1 MLGRTLRNHYQII
14 KFLGKGGFGH
24 TYLAK
29 DLDLPGHPQ
38 CVVKHLKPQ
47 NADPDLLL
55 IAKRLFDKE
64 AQTLYKLGSLHDQIP
79 KLSAHFEEN
88 GEFYLVQDFIAG
100 HDLTK
105 ELIPGKKL
113 SESYTITLLH
123 NILEILAIV
132 HQQKVIHRDLK
143 PDNLMRRQDGKI
155 VLIDFGAVKE
165 ISTIVVNAQKQT
177 SLTIAIGTPG
187 YMPSEQAKGKPRFA
201 SDIYA
206 VGMIGIQAFTGEH
219 PFNLPEDTR
228 TGEVIWRNQ
237 AQVSNNLANVLDKM
251 VRDNFSQ
258 RYQNADEA
266 LQAILS
272 LSRPSPPPLSPTQA
286 SPAPVISTN
295 TKRRTVLQ
303 LLGFG
308 GLGLV
313 GAVVTQN
320 LLNNSS
326 QTPTDQPSSPILPK
340 DTPSPLSP
348 SETPQPEPPSPK
360 TPAPKV
366 SSNSLKTVQFET
378 VTVNST
384 GEITKRSQSQAQV
397 FTETIAKGITLDMM
411 AIPGDS
417 FVMGSPDTEAERLNY
432 EGPQHTVNVAAF
444 FMGKYEVTQPQWRAV
459 ASLPKVKIDL
469 KANPSNFK
477 GDDLPVEQVSWD
489 DAIEFCARLSRLTRR
504 NYRLPSEAEWEYAC
518 RAGTTTPF
526 HFGDTITPDLVNYNG
541 NGSYASAPKGI
552 YRAKTTAVGSFPPNT
567 FGLYDMHGNV
577 EEWCQDFWR
586 DNYNGAPT
594 DGSAWES
601 GGDRKSWLLRGGSW
615 TTYPRNCRSAIPLLR
630 LLAKGHEIIG
640 FRVACVAAMTS

>member
-47 NADPDLLL
+47 NADPDLIL
-55 IAKRLFDKE
+55 IAKRLFETE

-123 NILEILAIV
+123 KILEILAIV

-201 SDIYA
+201 SDIHA
-206 VGMIGIQAFTGEH
+206 VGMIGIQALTGEH
-219 PFNLPEDTR
+219 PFNLREDAQ

-237 AQVSNNLANVLDKM
+237 AQVSNNLANILDKM

-258 RYQNADEA
+258 RYQNAEEA

-272 LSRPSPPPLSPTQA
+272 LSRSSPPPPSPTPA
-286 SPAPVISTN
+286 SPARVISTN
-295 TKRRTVLQ
+295 TTRRTVLQ
-303 LLGFG
+303 FLGFG

-326 QTPTDQPSSPILPK
+326 KTPTDSSPSPRLRN
-340 DTPSPLSP
+340 DTPSPLPP
-348 SETPQPEPPSPK
+348 SETRKPEPPPPK

-378 VTVNST
+378 VTVNSK

-397 FTETIAKGITLDMM
+397 FTETIAKGITLEMM
-411 AIPGDS
+411 AIPGGS
-417 FVMGSPDTEAERLNY
+417 FVMGSPDTEPRREKN
-432 EGPQHTVNVAAF
+432 EGPQHTVNVTPF
-444 FMGKYEVTQPQWRAV
+444 FMGKYEVTQAQWLAV
-459 ASLPKVKIDL
+459 ADLPKVKIDL
-469 KANPSNFK
+469 YPFISSFK
-477 GDDLPVEQVSWD
+477 GDDLPVDHVSWD
-489 DAIEFCARLSRLTRR
+489 DTIEFCARLSQLTKR

-518 RAGTTTPF
+518 RARTTTAF
-526 HFGDTITPDLVNYNG
+526 YLGDTITPDLVNYNG
-541 NGSYASAPKGI
+541 NYPYGSLPKGI
-552 YRAKTTAVGSFPPNT
+552 YREKTTAVGSFLPNA

-577 EEWCQDFWR
+577 WEWCQDIWH

-601 GGDRKSWLLRGGSW
+601 GDSKYRVRRGGSW
-615 TTYPRNCRSAIPLLR
+615 FYAFDSRAAHRDGILPDGGSRS
-630 LLAKGHEIIG
+630 GG
-640 FRVACVAAMTS
+640 FRVAVVL

>member
-47 NADPDLLL
+47 NADPALLL
-55 IAKRLFDKE
+55 IARRLFEAE
-64 AQTLYKLGSLHDQIP
+64 AQTLYKLGKLHDQIP

-105 ELIPGKKL
+105 ELILGKKL

-143 PDNLMRRQDGKI
+143 PDNLMRREDSKI
-155 VLIDFGAVKE
+155 ILIDFGAVKE
-165 ISTIVVNAQKQT
+165 IGTMVVNAQKQT

-201 SDIYA
+201 SDIHA
-206 VGMIGIQAFTGEH
+206 VGMIGIQALTGEH
-219 PFNLPEDTR
+219 PFNLAEDTQ

-258 RYQNADEA
+258 RYQNAEEA

-272 LSRPSPPPLSPTQA
+272 LLSPLPPPPPPPT
-286 SPAPVISTN
+286 PTPTP
-295 TKRRTVLQ
+295 TPPTRRGFLQ
-303 LLGFG
+303 LVGFA
-308 GLGLV
+308 GLGIV
-313 GAVVTQN
+313 GAVVTKS

-326 QTPTDQPSSPILPK
+326 N
-340 DTPSPLSP
+340 PL
-348 SETPQPEPPSPK
+348 K
-360 TPAPKV
+360 K
-366 SSNSLKTVQFET
+366 VQFET
-378 VTVNST
+378 VTVNSR

-397 FTETIAKGITLDMM
+397 FTETIANGITLEMM
-411 AIPGDS
+411 AIPGGS
-417 FVMGSPDTEAERLNY
+417 FVMGSPNTQAGRSNDEE
-432 EGPQHTVNVAAF
+432 PQHTVNVTSF
-444 FMGKYEVTQPQWRAV
+444 FMGKYEVTQEQWEAV
-459 ASLPKVKIDL
+459 MGN
-469 KANPSNFK
+469 NPSYFK
-477 GDDLPVEQVSWD
+477 GGKLPVEQVSWN
-489 DAIEFCARLSRLTRR
+489 DAVQFCQKLSQKTGK

-526 HFGDTITPDLVNYNG
+526 YFGETITPDLVNYDG
-541 NGSYASAPKGI
+541 RDPYGAASKGL
-552 YRAKTTAVGSFPPNT
+552 YRAKTTDVGSFPPNA

-577 EEWCQDFWR
+577 LEWCSDR
-586 DNYNGAPT
+586 YHSNYNGAPT
-594 DGSAWES
+594 DGTSWET
-601 GGDRKSWLLRGGSW
+601 GTDGRRVQRGGSW
-615 TTYPRNCRSAIPLLR
+615 SNNAVSCRSAYRLYDSAVSRWRLR
-630 LLAKGHEIIG
+630 G
-640 FRVACVAAMTS
+640 FRVAVASVSSSS

>member
-47 NADPDLLL
+47 NADPALLL
-55 IAKRLFDKE
+55 IARRLFEAE
-64 AQTLYKLGSLHDQIP
+64 AQTLYKLGKLHDQIP

-155 VLIDFGAVKE
+155 ILIDFGAVKE

-201 SDIYA
+201 SDIHA
-206 VGMIGIQAFTGEH
+206 VGMIGIQALTGEH
-219 PFNLPEDTR
+219 PHNLREDTR

-272 LSRPSPPPLSPTQA
+272 LSPPR
-286 SPAPVISTN
+286 VISTN
-295 TKRRTVLQ
+295 TTRRTLLLQ
-303 LLGFG
+303 FA
-308 GLGLV
+308 GLAGVGLV
-313 GAVVTQN
+313 GAVLSQN
-320 LLNNSS
+320 LRNNKW
-326 QTPTDQPSSPILPK
+326 PKILRNN
-340 DTPSPLSP
+340 PSPSP
-348 SETPQPEPPSPK
+348 
-360 TPAPKV
+360 
-366 SSNSLKTVQFET
+366 LKTVQFET

-384 GEITKRSQSQAQV
+384 GQITKRSQSQAKV
-397 FTETIAKGITLDMM
+397 FTETIAKGITLEMM
-411 AIPGDS
+411 AIPGGR
-417 FVMGSPDTEAERLNY
+417 FVMGSPNTEARRGKD
-432 EGPQHTVNVAAF
+432 EGPQHTVNVTSF
-444 FMGKYEVTQPQWRAV
+444 FMGKYEVTQEQWQAV
-459 ASLPKVKIDL
+459 MGN
-469 KANPSNFK
+469 NPSYFK
-477 GDDLPVEQVSWD
+477 GAKLPVEQVSWN
-489 DAIEFCARLSRLTRR
+489 DAVQFCQKLSEKTGK

-518 RAGTTTPF
+518 HAGTTTPF
-526 HFGDTITPDLVNYNG
+526 YFGETITPDLVNYGG
-541 NGSYASAPKGI
+541 NYPYGAVSKGL
-552 YRAKTTAVGSFPPNT
+552 YRAKTTDVGSFPPNA

-577 EEWCQDFWR
+577 YEWCSDR
-586 DNYNGAPT
+586 YHSNYNGAPT
-594 DGSAWES
+594 DGTSWET
-601 GGDRKSWLLRGGSW
+601 GTDDNRVQRGGSW
-615 TTYPRNCRSAIPLLR
+615 FNHAVHCRAAGRIYVSAGFSHWGR
-630 LLAKGHEIIG
+630 G
-640 FRVACVAAMTS
+640 FRVAVALAVPSSLSSL

>member
-1 MLGRTLRNHYQII
+1 MLGRTLRNRYQII

-47 NADPDLLL
+47 NPDPALLL
-55 IAKRLFDKE
+55 IARRLFDAE
-64 AQTLYKLGSLHDQIP
+64 AQTLYKLGKLHDQIP

-165 ISTIVVNAQKQT
+165 ISTIVVNAQKPT

-201 SDIYA
+201 SDIHA
-206 VGMIGIQAFTGEH
+206 VGMMGIQALTGEH
-219 PFNLPEDTR
+219 PFNLREDTH

-258 RYQNADEA
+258 RYQNAEEA

-272 LSRPSPPPLSPTQA
+272 LLSPLPPPPPPPTPTPTQ
-286 SPAPVISTN
+286 SAPT
-295 TKRRTVLQ
+295 RRGFLQ
-303 LLGFG
+303 LVGFAG
-308 GLGLV
+308 VGLV
-313 GAVVTQN
+313 GAVVTKS

-326 QTPTDQPSSPILPK
+326 NP
-340 DTPSPLSP
+340 
-348 SETPQPEPPSPK
+348 
-360 TPAPKV
+360 
-366 SSNSLKTVQFET
+366 LKTVQFET

-397 FTETIAKGITLDMM
+397 FTETIANGITLEMM
-411 AIPGDS
+411 AIPGGS
-417 FVMGSPDTEAERLNY
+417 FVMGSPNTQAGRSND
-432 EGPQHTVNVAAF
+432 EGPQHTVNVTSF
-444 FMGKYEVTQPQWRAV
+444 FMGKYEVTQEEWEAV
-459 ASLPKVKIDL
+459 MGN
-469 KANPSNFK
+469 NPSYFK
-477 GDDLPVEQVSWD
+477 GAKLPVEQVSWN
-489 DAIEFCARLSRLTRR
+489 DAVQFCQKLSQKTGK

-526 HFGDTITPDLVNYNG
+526 YFGETITPDLVNYDSRDPYG
-541 NGSYASAPKGI
+541 AASKGL
-552 YRAKTTAVGSFPPNT
+552 YRAKTTDVGSFPPNA

-577 EEWCQDFWR
+577 LEWCSDR
-586 DNYNGAPT
+586 YHSNYNGAPT
-594 DGSAWES
+594 DGTSWET
-601 GGDRKSWLLRGGSW
+601 GIDDNRVQRVQRGGSW
-615 TTYPRNCRSAIPLLR
+615 INDAVDCRSAYR
-630 LLAKGHEIIG
+630 YYNNSAVSRWRDMG
-640 FRVACVAAMTS
+640 FRVAVASVSSSS

>member
-1 MLGRTLRNHYQII
+1 MLGRTLRHRYQII

-55 IAKRLFDKE
+55 IAKRLFETE

-201 SDIYA
+201 SDIHA
-206 VGMIGIQAFTGEH
+206 VGMIGIQALTGEH
-219 PFNLPEDTR
+219 PFNLAEDTQ

-237 AQVSNNLANVLDKM
+237 AQVSNNLGNVLDKM

-272 LSRPSPPPLSPTQA
+272 LSRSSPPPQPPPPPPPPPPPT
-286 SPAPVISTN
+286 
-295 TKRRTVLQ
+295 RRGFLQ
-303 LLGFG
+303 FVGFAG
-308 GLGLV
+308 VGLV
-313 GAVVTQN
+313 GAVVTKS

-326 QTPTDQPSSPILPK
+326 NP
-340 DTPSPLSP
+340 
-348 SETPQPEPPSPK
+348 
-360 TPAPKV
+360 
-366 SSNSLKTVQFET
+366 LKTVQFET
-378 VTVNST
+378 VTVNSR

-397 FTETIAKGITLDMM
+397 FTETIAKGITLEMM
-411 AIPGDS
+411 AIPGGS
-417 FVMGSPDTEAERLNY
+417 FVMGSPNTEAKRRHD
-432 EGPQHTVNVAAF
+432 EGPQHTVNVTSF
-444 FMGKYEVTQPQWRAV
+444 FMEKYEVTQAQWRAV
-459 ASLPKVKIDL
+459 A
-469 KANPSNFK
+469 
-477 GDDLPVEQVSWD
+477 G
-489 DAIEFCARLSRLTRR
+489 
-504 NYRLPSEAEWEYAC
+504 
-518 RAGTTTPF
+518 
-526 HFGDTITPDLVNYNG
+526 
-541 NGSYASAPKGI
+541 
-552 YRAKTTAVGSFPPNT
+552 
-567 FGLYDMHGNV
+567 
-577 EEWCQDFWR
+577 
-586 DNYNGAPT
+586 
-594 DGSAWES
+594 
-601 GGDRKSWLLRGGSW
+601 
-615 TTYPRNCRSAIPLLR
+615 
-630 LLAKGHEIIG
+630 
-640 FRVACVAAMTS
+640 

>member
-55 IAKRLFDKE
+55 IAKRLFETE

-88 GEFYLVQDFIAG
+88 GEFYLVPDFIAG

-132 HQQKVIHRDLK
+132 HRQKVIHRDLK

-201 SDIYA
+201 SDIHA
-206 VGMIGIQAFTGEH
+206 GGMIGIQALTGEH
-219 PFNLPEDTR
+219 PFNLREDTR

-272 LSRPSPPPLSPTQA
+272 LLSPLPPPPPPPT
-286 SPAPVISTN
+286 PTPTP
-295 TKRRTVLQ
+295 TPPTRRGFLQ
-303 LLGFG
+303 LVGFAG
-308 GLGLV
+308 VGLV
-313 GAVVTQN
+313 GAVVTKS

-326 QTPTDQPSSPILPK
+326 NP
-340 DTPSPLSP
+340 
-348 SETPQPEPPSPK
+348 
-360 TPAPKV
+360 
-366 SSNSLKTVQFET
+366 LKTVQFET
-378 VTVNST
+378 VTVNSR

-397 FTETIAKGITLDMM
+397 FTETIANGITLEMM
-411 AIPGDS
+411 AIPGGS
-417 FVMGSPDTEAERLNY
+417 FVMGSPNTEARRFES
-432 EGPQHTVNVAAF
+432 EGPQRTVNLAPF
-444 FMGKYEVTQPQWRAV
+444 FMGKYEVTQEQWEAV
-459 ASLPKVKIDL
+459 MGN
-469 KANPSNFK
+469 NPSYFK
-477 GDDLPVEQVSWD
+477 GAKLPVEQVSWN
-489 DAIEFCARLSRLTRR
+489 DAVQFCQKLSQKTGK
-504 NYRLPSEAEWEYAC
+504 NYRLPSEAEWEYTC

-526 HFGDTITPDLVNYNG
+526 YFGETITPDLVNYDG
-541 NGSYASAPKGI
+541 NSYPYGAASKGL
-552 YRAKTTAVGSFPPNT
+552 YRAKTTDVGSCPPNA

-577 EEWCQDFWR
+577 SEWCSDRFHS
-586 DNYNGAPT
+586 NYNGAPT
-594 DGSAWES
+594 DGTSWET
-601 GGDRKSWLLRGGSW
+601 GTYDIRAQRGGSW
-615 TTYPRNCRSAIPLLR
+615 YDHVVNCRAACRHFNSAGNSDR
-630 LLAKGHEIIG
+630 LGG
-640 FRVACVAAMTS
+640 FRVAVALVSSSS

>member
-1 MLGRTLRNHYQII
+1 MLGRTLRHRYQII

-55 IAKRLFDKE
+55 IAKRLFETE

-165 ISTIVVNAQKQT
+165 ISTIVVNAQGQT

-187 YMPSEQAKGKPRFA
+187 YMPSEQAKGKPKLC

-206 VGMIGIQAFTGEH
+206 VGMIGIQALTGQ
-219 PFNLPEDTR
+219 PPDTLPEDPQ
-228 TGEVIWRNQ
+228 TGEIIWRNQ

-251 VRDNFSQ
+251 VRDHFSQ
-258 RYQNADEA
+258 RYQNAEEA

-272 LSRPSPPPLSPTQA
+272 LLSPLPPPP
-286 SPAPVISTN
+286 PPP
-295 TKRRTVLQ
+295 
-303 LLGFG
+303 
-308 GLGLV
+308 
-313 GAVVTQN
+313 
-320 LLNNSS
+320 
-326 QTPTDQPSSPILPK
+326 TPTPTVYQSLGNKS
-340 DTPSPLSP
+340 
-348 SETPQPEPPSPK
+348 PQPV
-360 TPAPKV
+360 KV
-366 SSNSLKTVQFET
+366 LSNSLKTVQFET
-378 VTVNST
+378 VTVNSK
-384 GEITKRSQSQAQV
+384 GQITKRSQSQAQV
-397 FTETIAKGITLDMM
+397 FTETIAKDITLEMVS
-411 AIPGDS
+411 IPKGS
-417 FVMGSPDTEAERLNY
+417 FTMGAPASEAKSYYFER
-432 EGPQHTVNVAAF
+432 PQHQVTIKPF
-444 FMGKYEVTQPQWRAV
+444 LLGKYPINQAQWAAV
-459 ASLPKVKIDL
+459 AKLPKIQYDL
-469 KANPSNFK
+469 KPDPSHFK
-477 GDDLPVEQVSWD
+477 GKNLPVENVSWN
-489 DAIEFCARLSRLTRR
+489 DAVEFCVRLSQKTGR

-526 HFGDTITPDLVNYNG
+526 HFGDTVTPDLVNYRG
-541 NGSYASAPKGI
+541 NNSYGSAPKGI
-552 YRAKTTAVGSFPPNT
+552 YRETTTAVGSFPPNS
-567 FGLYDMHGNV
+567 FGLYEMHGNV
-577 EEWCQDFWR
+577 WEWCQDIYH
-586 DNYNGAPT
+586 DNYNGAPI

-601 GGDRKSWLLRGGSW
+601 GGDSKNLVRRGGSW
-615 TTYPRNCRSAIPLLR
+615 SSNVVDCRGAYRHWLSADIRNWFF
-630 LLAKGHEIIG
+630 G
-640 FRVACVAAMTS
+640 FRVALASA

>member
-1 MLGRTLRNHYQII
+1 MLGCTLRHRYQII

-55 IAKRLFDKE
+55 IAKRLFETE

-132 HQQKVIHRDLK
+132 HRQKVIHRDLK

-155 VLIDFGAVKE
+155 VLIDFGAVKV

-187 YMPSEQAKGKPRFA
+187 YRPSEQAKGKPRFA
-201 SDIYA
+201 SDIHA
-206 VGMIGIQAFTGEH
+206 VGMIGIQALTGEH
-219 PFNLPEDTR
+219 PFNLREDTQ

-266 LQAILS
+266 FQAILS
-272 LSRPSPPPLSPTQA
+272 LSQSSPPPPSPTPA
-286 SPAPVISTN
+286 SPVRVISTN
-295 TKRRTVLQ
+295 TTRRTVLQ
-303 LLGFG
+303 FLGFG

-313 GAVVTQN
+313 GAVVIQN

-326 QTPTDQPSSPILPK
+326 QTPTYQPSSPILPK
-340 DTPSPLSP
+340 DTPSPLPP
-348 SETPQPEPPSPK
+348 SETRQPEPPPPK

-397 FTETIAKGITLDMM
+397 FTETIAKGITLEMM
-411 AIPGDS
+411 AIPGGS
-417 FVMGSPDTEAERLNY
+417 FVMGSPNTETGLWYLE
-432 EGPQHTVNVAAF
+432 EPQHTVNLATF
-444 FMGKYEVTQPQWRAV
+444 LMGKYEVTQAQWRAV
-459 ASLPKVKIDL
+459 AGLPKVKIDL

-477 GDDLPVEQVSWD
+477 GDDLPVEKVSWD
-489 DAIEFCARLSRLTRR
+489 DAREFCARLSRVTGR

-526 HFGDTITPDLVNYNG
+526 YFGETITPDLVNYEG
-541 NGSYASAPKGI
+541 DSPYASALKGT
-552 YRAKTTAVGSFPPNT
+552 YRAKTTAVGSFPPNA

-577 EEWCQDFWR
+577 WEWCQDVWH

-601 GGDRKSWLLRGGSW
+601 GGDSKKRLLRGGSW
-615 TTYPRNCRSAIPLLR
+615 SRPAEHCRSAGRNSDAPERDDIYV
-630 LLAKGHEIIG
+630 GG
-640 FRVACVAAMTS
+640 FRVVCVAA

>member
-47 NADPDLLL
+47 NADPALLL
-55 IAKRLFDKE
+55 IARRLFEAE
-64 AQTLYKLGSLHDQIP
+64 AQTLYKLGKLHDQIP

-132 HQQKVIHRDLK
+132 HWQNVIHRDLK

-201 SDIYA
+201 SDIHA
-206 VGMIGIQAFTGEH
+206 VGMIGIQALTGEH
-219 PFNLPEDTR
+219 PFNLREDTQ

-266 LQAILS
+266 FQAILS
-272 LSRPSPPPLSPTQA
+272 LLSPLPPPPPPPT
-286 SPAPVISTN
+286 PTPTP
-295 TKRRTVLQ
+295 TPPTRRGFLQ
-303 LLGFG
+303 LVGFAG
-308 GLGLV
+308 VGLV
-313 GAVVTQN
+313 GAVVTKS

-326 QTPTDQPSSPILPK
+326 NL
-340 DTPSPLSP
+340 
-348 SETPQPEPPSPK
+348 
-360 TPAPKV
+360 
-366 SSNSLKTVQFET
+366 LKTVQFKT
-378 VTVNST
+378 VTVNSK
-384 GEITKRSQSQAQV
+384 GQITKRSQSQAQV
-397 FTETIAKGITLDMM
+397 FTETIANGITLEMM
-411 AIPGDS
+411 AIPGGS
-417 FVMGSPDTEAERLNY
+417 FVMGSPNTEAGRSGT
-432 EGPQHTVNVAAF
+432 EGPQRTVNLAPF
-444 FMGKYEVTQPQWRAV
+444 FMGKYEVTQEQWEAV
-459 ASLPKVKIDL
+459 MGN
-469 KANPSNFK
+469 NPSYFK
-477 GDDLPVEQVSWD
+477 GAKRPVEYVTWN
-489 DAIEFCARLSRLTRR
+489 DAVQFCQKLSQKTGK

-526 HFGDTITPDLVNYNG
+526 YFGETITPDLVNYVG
-541 NGSYASAPKGI
+541 KYPYGAASQGLF
-552 YRAKTTAVGSFPPNT
+552 RAQTTDVGSFPPNA

-577 EEWCQDFWR
+577 WEWCSDRFHS
-586 DNYNGAPT
+586 NYNGAPT
-594 DGSAWES
+594 DGTSWET
-601 GGDRKSWLLRGGSW
+601 GTDDNRVRRGGSCFNEAV
-615 TTYPRNCRSAIPLLR
+615 YCRAAYRYVSQR
-630 LLAKGHEIIG
+630 LLNGFWG
-640 FRVACVAAMTS
+640 FRVAVAVAVPSSPSSL

>member
-1 MLGRTLRNHYQII
+1 MLGRTLRHRYQII

-55 IAKRLFDKE
+55 IAKRLFETE

-187 YMPSEQAKGKPRFA
+187 YMPSEQAKGKPKLC

-206 VGMIGIQAFTGEH
+206 VGMIGIQALTGQ
-219 PFNLPEDTR
+219 PPDTLPEDPQ
-228 TGEVIWRNQ
+228 TGEIIWRNQ

-251 VRDNFSQ
+251 VRDHFSQ
-258 RYQNADEA
+258 RYQNAEEA

-272 LSRPSPPPLSPTQA
+272 LLSPLPPPP
-286 SPAPVISTN
+286 PPP
-295 TKRRTVLQ
+295 
-303 LLGFG
+303 
-308 GLGLV
+308 
-313 GAVVTQN
+313 
-320 LLNNSS
+320 
-326 QTPTDQPSSPILPK
+326 TPTPTVYQSLGNKS
-340 DTPSPLSP
+340 
-348 SETPQPEPPSPK
+348 PQPV
-360 TPAPKV
+360 KV
-366 SSNSLKTVQFET
+366 LSNSLKTVQFET
-378 VTVNST
+378 VTVNSK
-384 GEITKRSQSQAQV
+384 GQITKRSQSQAQV
-397 FTETIAKGITLDMM
+397 FTETIAKDITLEMVS
-411 AIPGDS
+411 IPKGS
-417 FVMGSPDTEAERLNY
+417 FTMGAPASEAKSYYFER
-432 EGPQHTVNVAAF
+432 PQHQVTIKPF
-444 FMGKYEVTQPQWRAV
+444 LLGKYPINQAQWAAV
-459 ASLPKVKIDL
+459 AKLPKIQYDL
-469 KANPSNFK
+469 KPDPSHFK
-477 GDDLPVEQVSWD
+477 GKNLPVENVSWN
-489 DAIEFCARLSRLTRR
+489 DAVEFCVRLSQKTGRS
-504 NYRLPSEAEWEYAC
+504 YRLPSEAEWEYAC

-526 HFGDTITPDLVNYNG
+526 HFGDTVTPDLVNYRG
-541 NGSYASAPKGI
+541 NNSYGSAPKGI
-552 YRAKTTAVGSFPPNT
+552 YRETTTAVGSFPPNS

-577 EEWCQDFWR
+577 WEWCQDIYH
-586 DNYNGAPT
+586 DNYNGAPI

-601 GGDRKSWLLRGGSW
+601 GGDSKNLVRRGGSW
-615 TTYPRNCRSAIPLLR
+615 SSNVVDCRGAYRHWLSADIRNWFF
-630 LLAKGHEIIG
+630 G
-640 FRVACVAAMTS
+640 FRVALASA

>member
-24 TYLAK
+24 TYQAK

-55 IAKRLFDKE
+55 IAKRLFETE

-132 HQQKVIHRDLK
+132 HRQKVIHRDLK

-201 SDIYA
+201 SDIHA
-206 VGMIGIQAFTGEH
+206 VGMIGIQALTGEH
-219 PFNLPEDTR
+219 PFNLREDTQ

-266 LQAILS
+266 FQAILS
-272 LSRPSPPPLSPTQA
+272 LSQSSPPPPSPTPA
-286 SPAPVISTN
+286 SPVGVISTN
-295 TKRRTVLQ
+295 TTRRTVLQ
-303 LLGFG
+303 FLGFG

-313 GAVVTQN
+313 GAVVIQN

-326 QTPTDQPSSPILPK
+326 QTPTAQPSSPRLRN
-340 DTPSPLSP
+340 DTPSPLPS
-348 SETPQPEPPSPK
+348 SETRQPEPPPPK

-366 SSNSLKTVQFET
+366 SSNTLKTVQFET

-384 GEITKRSQSQAQV
+384 GEIIKRSQSQGQV
-397 FTETIAKGITLDMM
+397 FIETIANGITLEMM
-411 AIPGDS
+411 AIPGGR
-417 FVMGSPDTEAERLNY
+417 FVMGSPNTESERSNG
-432 EGPQHTVNVAAF
+432 EEPQHTVNVAPF
-444 FMGKYEVTQPQWRAV
+444 FMGKYEVTQAQWRAV
-459 ASLPKVKIDL
+459 IGLPKVKIDL
-469 KANPSNFK
+469 NASPFYFQR
-477 GDDLPVEQVSWD
+477 DDLPVDQVNWHE
-489 DAIEFCARLSRLTRR
+489 AIEFCARLSQLTGR

-526 HFGDTITPDLVNYNG
+526 YFGETITPDLVNYDG
-541 NGSYASAPKGI
+541 NNPYGSARKGTS
-552 YRAKTTAVGSFPPNT
+552 RGKTTAVGSSFLPNS
-567 FGLYDMHGNV
+567 FGLYDMHGNAW
-577 EEWCQDFWR
+577 EWCQDVSHE
-586 DNYNGAPT
+586 NYKGAPT

-601 GGDRKSWLLRGGSW
+601 GGDNTKRLMRGGSCW
-615 TTYPRNCRSAIPLLR
+615 SQAMYCRSAYRYANPPDFAEL
-630 LLAKGHEIIG
+630 G
-640 FRVACVAAMTS
+640 FRVVYVAGLTS